1 MSEFKD
7 KNTKDLLKALTEKRD
22 ALQDFRFGVSGGKA
36 KNVKEGRTLR
46 KDIARILTEL
56 NAQAKISPKAPVVK
70 TTKAKVVRKVTKK
83 AKVAKTK

>member
-7 KNTKDLLKALTEKRD
+7 KNPKDLLKALNEKRN

-46 KDIARILTEL
+46 KDIARIQTEL
-56 NAQAKISPKAPVVK
+56 TAQSKI
-70 TTKAKVVRKVTKK
+70 
-83 AKVAKTK
+83 AKTK

>member
-7 KNTKDLLKALTEKRD
+7 KNQKDLIKVLTEKRN

-46 KDIARILTEL
+46 KDIARIQTEL
-56 NAQAKISPKAPVVK
+56 TAQSKI
-70 TTKAKVVRKVTKK
+70 
-83 AKVAKTK
+83 AKTK